1 MHPLTPCPPGVMMG
15 EEGGKMPL
23 DLVWAPCV
31 LESSLKSSPQQAE
44 HC

>member
-1 MHPLTPCPPGVMMG
+1 MELGDVMMG

-23 DLVWAPCV
+23 DLVWALCV
-31 LESSLKSSPQQAE
+31 LESSLKSSPKSSPQQAE